1 MLFNIFGNPENL
13 VTDCGS
19 AFTSNE
25 FSSFTNNLN
34 IKTRKVAVASPW
46 ANGLVERVNRF
57 LKSSLIKTADF
68 QGDWKNN
75 IRKVQ
80 YVINN
85 TVNSSIKASPSKLL
99 LGYEQRNHTD
109 KHLRQQIDRWFQIE
123 IDIERD
129 REVAKDTALQANDQ
143 LRKYNQVYYDRKHKK
158 PVYKSGDLVLVRNL
172 QSKSG
177 TSNKLKPNYKGP
189 YIISKVLNNNRYV
202 VKDIPGFNITQKPYN
217 TISSDKLKSWIKPI

>member
-1 MLFNIFGNPENL
+1 VDPEI
-13 VTDCGS
+13 TDRGS

-25 FSSFTNNLN
+25 FSTFTNRLN

-46 ANGLVERVNRF
+46 ANGLVERINRF
-57 LKSSLIKTADF
+57 LKSSLIKTADS

-75 IRKVQ
+75 IRQIQ

-99 LGYEQRNHTD
+99 LGYEQRNHSD
-109 KHLRQQIDRWFQIE
+109 KHLCQQIDRWLQIE
-123 IDIERD
+123 IDIEKE
-129 REVAKDTALQANDQ
+129 REVAKDTALQANDK
-143 LRKYNQVYYDRKHKK
+143 LRKYNQEYYDRKHKK
-158 PVYKSGDLVLVRNL
+158 PSVYKTGDLVLVRNL
-172 QSKSG
+172 QSKTG

-189 YIISKVLNNNRYV
+189 YMISKVLNNNRYV

-217 TISSDKLKSWIKPI
+217 TILSSDKLKSWIKPI